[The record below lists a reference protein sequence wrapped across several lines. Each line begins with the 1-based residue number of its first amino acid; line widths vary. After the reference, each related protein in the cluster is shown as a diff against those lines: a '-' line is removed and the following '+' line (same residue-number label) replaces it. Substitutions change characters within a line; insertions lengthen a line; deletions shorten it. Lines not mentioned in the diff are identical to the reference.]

1 MRTVNI
7 LGTDYTI
14 RGVRN
19 KTEDVRLDLLDAN
32 AVCEPYT
39 KEIIL
44 KDIPPDLRNVNDLGE
59 YERKVLRHELVHAFL
74 HESGLSSYESDELLV
89 EWIAQKVNQM
99 ADVMINLDCLDLH
112 PVSVGVS
119 DNPKSE
125 MTGGN

>member
-1 MRTVNI
+1 MKKVNI

-14 RGVRN
+14 REVMN

-44 KDIPPDLRNVNDLGE
+44 KDIPNDVRYVNDLE
-59 YERKVLRHELVHAFL
+59 SYKKKVLRHELVHAFL

-89 EWIAQKVNQM
+89 EWIAQKMQQM

-112 PVSVGVS
+112 PVPVGVS
-119 DNPKSE
+119 DNSKSE